1 MSLGR
6 AAGVA
11 LIGLNGSIVDVEADI
26 GGGLPGF
33 VLLGLPD
40 ASLAESRDRIRS
52 AARNS
57 GVPLSPRRITVNL
70 VPASLPKRGSSFDLA
85 IVVAAL
91 AAAGD
96 ISSPPGVVFIAELGL
111 DGCLRPVSGV
121 LPSVMACVAAGRP
134 RVVVAAEN
142 HAEASLVP
150 GADITSHRH
159 LAEVLGRFGADPHS
173 LRQPAA
179 ARRAETANGRP
190 STGGATPGRA
200 APDRT
205 ASDRAALDRSA
216 PDMADIVGQLEA
228 RYALEVAAAG
238 GHHLLLMGPPG
249 AGKTMLAERLP
260 GILPDLT
267 DTEAMET
274 TAVHSLGGG
283 QRGLDRLLRRPPF
296 ESPHHSASMVAL
308 IGGGSGLP
316 RPGAASRAHRGVLFL
331 DEAPEFAAKAL
342 DSLRQPLESGR
353 LTLHRA
359 AGAATYP
366 ARFQL
371 VLAANPCPCGLST
384 GKGIDCTCTPMQR
397 RRYLDRLSGP
407 LLDRIDLQIGV
418 PRVAAVQLRG
428 GVRAEDSAAV
438 GARVAAAREL
448 QRARLDPLGLSR
460 NADLPGTL
468 LRGELALPPAVTAGA
483 DRELDRGRLT
493 ARGYDRVLRIAWTV
507 GDLARH
513 DRPSAG
519 DVDVALQLRQHA
531 KGETP

>member
-6 AAGVA
+6 ACGIA
-11 LIGLNGSIVDVEADI
+11 LVGLNGYIVDVEADI

-40 ASLAESRDRIRS
+40 ASLAEARDRIRA

-57 GVPLSPRRITVNL
+57 GLPLSPRRITVNL
-70 VPASLPKRGSSFDLA
+70 LPASVPKRGSSLDLS

-96 ISSPPGVVFIAELGL
+96 IRNPADAVHIAELGL
-111 DGCLRPVSGV
+111 DGCLRPVAGV
-121 LPSVMACVAAGRP
+121 LPSVMAAVAAGRG
-134 RVVVAAEN
+134 RIVVAKEN
-142 HAEASLVP
+142 EAEASLVP
-150 GADITSHRH
+150 GADVRGYRH
-159 LAEVLGRFGADPHS
+159 LAEVLAAYGGDPQS
-173 LRQPAA
+173 LTSRW
-179 ARRAETANGRP
+179 
-190 STGGATPGRA
+190 GRA
-200 APDRT
+200 SVAVSAP
-205 ASDRAALDRSA
+205 RSGAPGSAEWGGLPATA
-216 PDMADIVGQLEA
+216 PDMADIVGQQEA

-238 GHHLLLMGPPG
+238 GHHLLMKGPPG

-274 TAVHSLGGG
+274 TAIHSLL
-283 QRGLDRLLRRPPF
+283 RNDRRLESLVRRPPF

-308 IGGGSGLP
+308 IGGGSGMP

-331 DEAPEFAAKAL
+331 DEAPEFAVKAL

-359 AGAATYP
+359 AGSATYP

-397 RRYLDRLSGP
+397 RRYFERLSGP
-407 LLDRIDLQIGV
+407 LLDRIDLQIAV
-418 PRVAAVQLRG
+418 PRVAAAQLRADQTTESSTS
-428 GVRAEDSAAV
+428 VAL
-438 GARVAAAREL
+438 RVAAAR
-448 QRARLDPLGLSR
+448 ARQQDRLAVLGFAR
-460 NADLPGTL
+460 NADLPGSV
-468 LRGELALPPAVTAGA
+468 LRGALSLPPGVTAGA
-483 DRELDRGRLT
+483 DADVDRGRLT

-507 GDLARH
+507 ADLASH
-513 DRPSAG
+513 DSPDAQ
-519 DVDVALQLRQHA
+519 DVDVALQLRQQT
-531 KGETP
+531 KGEAA

>member
-6 AAGVA
+6 ASGVA

-40 ASLAESRDRIRS
+40 ASLAESRDRIRA

-96 ISSPPGVVFIAELGL
+96 ISSPPGVVYIAELGL

-159 LAEVLGRFGADPHS
+159 LAEVLARFGADPHS

-179 ARRAETANGRP
+179 ARPAAARRAEAANGGP
-190 STGGATPGRA
+190 SGGRA
-200 APDRT
+200 VPDR
-205 ASDRAALDRSA
+205 AA

-384 GKGIDCTCTPMQR
+384 GKGIDCTCTSLQR

-418 PRVAAVQLRG
+418 PRVAAIQLRG
-428 GVRAEDSAAV
+428 GARAEDSAAV

-460 NADLPGTL
+460 NADLPGKL
-468 LRGELALPPAVTAGA
+468 LRGALALPAAVTAGA
-483 DRELDRGRLT
+483 DREVDRGRLT